1 MSKRTEQ
8 VAELLRIEA
17 NNILIRDFEPPM
29 GSLVSVS
36 RITISPD
43 LKNATAY
50 LSVIPDNKLGS
61 ALSAVK
67 KFNHHIHKELNKK
80 IVTKIVPKL
89 HWQIDDTDLKY
100 KAIDEALNN

>member
-8 VAELLRIEA
+8 VAELLRIEV